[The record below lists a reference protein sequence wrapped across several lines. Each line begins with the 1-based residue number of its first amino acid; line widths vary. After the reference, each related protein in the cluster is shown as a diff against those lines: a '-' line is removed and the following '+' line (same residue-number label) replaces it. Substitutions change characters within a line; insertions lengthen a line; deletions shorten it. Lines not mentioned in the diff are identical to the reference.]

1 MRFFKTRQRKA
12 ETEEPKQP
20 DSMNEI
26 HEEQAAA
33 EDRLYQASQQ
43 QQFKKG
49 SRKKVKKE
57 RVSFLGNMKIAPRL
71 LTGFLI
77 IALLCAA
84 MGIYAIFGLAQ
95 AGNTSSDM
103 YAKMLLPLRN
113 VSSMSDSFNAESI
126 SLRQALIAENED
138 DSYVYIAMLKSQHS
152 QYGPSFNI
160 LDSLLAEDKKAALDT
175 LKTAFAT
182 YEPLFN
188 NALASIEAGQKQ
200 AILDDLINYGEL
212 KEAENAVN
220 NAIEDLKYSITEDA
234 GAKDTANNK
243 MSAMVILITEICVGL
258 VLVLSILIG
267 IFTARGFSRPIKKLT
282 SNVKLLAAGNTD
294 FELSSRKTK
303 DEIGEMSVAIST
315 ILNVIKELESDTDK
329 LIGAAM
335 EGQLTV
341 RADADKHQGT
351 YRRIVEGIN
360 ATLDAMIEPIKESA
374 DVLTEL
380 SQGNLDIC
388 VTGDFKGDFAL
399 VKIALNSTIETLKQY
414 IGEITEILDKMS
426 KGILTVSLNSD
437 FKGGFIALKEAIN
450 TSIDSFNSVLQE
462 IDTAAV
468 QVASGTRQVSDGS
481 QTISMGATE
490 QASAIDELTS
500 TITQISAQTNQN
512 AHNADSA
519 NELVKTAKNDAIS
532 GNSQM
537 GEMQGAMEK
546 IKESS
551 ESISKIIKVIDD
563 IAFQTNILALN
574 AAVEAA
580 RAGMHGKGFAVV
592 AEEVR
597 NLAARSANAA
607 KETTTMIENSI
618 RIVGSGT
625 NIANKTADAFSD
637 IMKGVEQAAE
647 LVAQIAV
654 ASNEQVAGISQINN
668 SIEQMMQVVQTN
680 SATSE
685 ETAAAS
691 QELSSQA
698 DMLREMVARFDLKNR
713 ADGPVVHTEKNNPV
727 EDINFNAPSQKI
739 ALNDEEFGKY

>member
-1 MRFFKTRQRKA
+1 MKIFNKRQIKAKTEGPMQS
-12 ETEEPKQP
+12 
-20 DSMNEI
+20 DGISEI
-26 HEEQAAA
+26 YEEQIVA
-33 EDRLYQASQQ
+33 EGGQVSQQ
-43 QQFKKG
+43 QPEKG
-49 SRKKVKKE
+49 GSKRVKKE
-57 RVSFLGNMKIAPRL
+57 RASFLGNMKIAPKL
-71 LTGFLI
+71 LTGFLL

-84 MGIYAIFGLAQ
+84 MGIYAIIGLTQ
-95 AGNTSSDM
+95 AGNTASDM
-103 YAKMLLPLRN
+103 YANTLLPLRN
-113 VSSMSDSFNAESI
+113 IASMSDTFNAQTL
-126 SLRQALIAENED
+126 SLRQSLLAEDEND
-138 DSYVYIAMLKSQHS
+138 TYVYLAMLKSQRS
-152 QYGPSFNI
+152 QFDRI
-160 LDSLLAEDKKAALDT
+160 FETIDSLLKEDKKGSMDT
-175 LKTAFAT
+175 LKAAYAA
-182 YEPLFN
+182 YEPLFD

-200 AILDDLINYGEL
+200 LIIDDLMNYGEL
-212 KEAENAVN
+212 KEAENAVID
-220 NAIEDLKYSITEDA
+220 AIEDSKFTITDGA
-234 GAKDTANNK
+234 GAKDTANKK
-243 MSAMVILITEICVGL
+243 MSASVILITEICVGF
-258 VLVLSILIG
+258 VLVLSVLIG

-282 SNVKLLAAGNTD
+282 SSVKLLAAGNTD
-294 FELSSRKTK
+294 FELSAKKTK
-303 DEIGEMSVAIST
+303 DEIGEMSAAIET
-315 ILNVIKELESDTDK
+315 IVNVIRELESDTNK
-329 LIGAAM
+329 LISAAM

-374 DVLTEL
+374 DVLSEL
-380 SQGNLDIC
+380 SQGNLDIS

-399 VKIALNSTIETLKQY
+399 VKVALNSTIDTLKQY
-414 IGEITEILDKMS
+414 IGEITEILDKIS
-426 KGILTVSLNSD
+426 KGILTVSLDSD
-437 FKGGFIALKEAIN
+437 FKGSFIALKEAIN

-519 NELVKTAKNDAIS
+519 NELVKTAKDDAIA

-537 GEMQGAMEK
+537 DEMQKAMEK

-607 KETTTMIENSI
+607 KETTAMIENSI
-618 RIVGSGT
+618 KIVGSGT
-625 NIANKTADAFSD
+625 EIANKTADAFSN
-637 IMKGVEQAAE
+637 ILKGVEQAAD

-668 SIEQMMQVVQTN
+668 SIEQLMQVVQTN

-691 QELSSQA
+691 EELSSQA
-698 DMLREMVARFDLKNR
+698 DMLREMVARFELKNR
-713 ADGPVVHTEKNNPV
+713 TDRPAVIAEESSPIENIYADTEP
-727 EDINFNAPSQKI
+727 AKI
-739 ALNDEEFGKY
+739 ALNDKEFGKY